1 MSKTSLFK
9 SLLLVGAMALAP
21 MGTGGAAFAH
31 GSMKPKHGGQLV
43 MSGETQVELVRSPKG
58 VSVYVSEEDE
68 PIAAA
73 GLSGKLIITEG
84 SKKREAVLK
93 SGPANRLDAPG
104 VKIANGA
111 KVTVSLLTKSTQ
123 ARTNAS
129 FTVK

>member
-1 MSKTSLFK
+1 MTKLFK
-9 SLLLVGAMALAP
+9 SMLIAGALIAAPAL
-21 MGTGGAAFAH
+21 AH
-31 GSMKPKHGGQLV
+31 GSTKPKHGGQLV

-84 SKKREAVLK
+84 SKKREAALK

-111 KVTVSLLTKSTQ
+111 KVTVSLLTKLTQ